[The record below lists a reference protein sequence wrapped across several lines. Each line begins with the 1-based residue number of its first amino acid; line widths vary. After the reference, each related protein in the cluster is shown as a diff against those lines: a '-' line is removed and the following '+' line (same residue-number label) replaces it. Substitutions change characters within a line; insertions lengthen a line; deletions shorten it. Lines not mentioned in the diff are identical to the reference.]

1 MQFRNWVY
9 LAAAVMVTAK
19 PPEVT
24 FTIDQ
29 WSPCMQACMR
39 QENHHFN
46 IEHATVEKMCA
57 TPGLL
62 GEHAKQTWLA
72 WVRDEL
78 EHCLYWRC
86 GMDRDDDEIKDLW
99 AWYWKTCKMQP
110 PPPGV

>member
-1 MQFRNWVY
+1 
-9 LAAAVMVTAK
+9 
-19 PPEVT
+19 
-24 FTIDQ
+24 
-29 WSPCMQACMR
+29 MR

-46 IEHATVEKMCA
+46 IEHATVEKMCS

-86 GMDRDDDEIKDLW
+86 GMDRDDDEIKGEITAQVVSVKRRSLILL
-99 AWYWKTCKMQP
+99 
-110 PPPGV
+110 V